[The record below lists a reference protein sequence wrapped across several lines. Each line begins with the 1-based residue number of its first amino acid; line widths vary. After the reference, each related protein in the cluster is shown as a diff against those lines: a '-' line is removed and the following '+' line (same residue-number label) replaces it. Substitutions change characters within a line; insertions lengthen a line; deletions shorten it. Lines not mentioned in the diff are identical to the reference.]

1 MIFNKSFLKNK
12 KVRLKE
18 ASTDEEAEWWERIL
32 SLWVQEARAVSL
44 WSCVAMTLCIVIG
57 ILNDLAT
64 YRNTKQIPQY
74 MWQYMFGGNEDL
86 SGVQQEVLMTS
97 SVFAGWILS
106 LMPSKIITKQAPGF
120 IFANPM

>member
-1 MIFNKSFLKNK
+1 
-12 KVRLKE
+12 
-18 ASTDEEAEWWERIL
+18 
-32 SLWVQEARAVSL
+32 
-44 WSCVAMTLCIVIG
+44 
-57 ILNDLAT
+57 
-64 YRNTKQIPQY
+64 
-74 MWQYMFGGNEDL
+74 MFGGNEDL

>member
-1 MIFNKSFLKNK
+1 MIFNKSFFKNR

-18 ASTDEEAEWWERIL
+18 PSIDEEPEWWERIL

-44 WSCVAMTLCIVIG
+44 WSCVAMTLRIVIG
-57 ILNDLAT
+57 ILNDFAT
-64 YRNTKQIPQY
+64 YRDTKQLPQY
-74 MWQYMFGGNEDL
+74 MWRYMFGGNEDL
-86 SGVQQEVLMTS
+86 PGVLQEVLMTV

-106 LMPSKIITKQAPGF
+106 LMPSKIITQQAPGF